1 MTSGDPGPQ
10 GADTGGAAADPSSPA
25 QAEGEWEESEVP
37 PPEAPIPEL
46 RPAVRVDRWAHRRV
60 EPRGLA
66 LLWTLYLLGITL
78 TTFWT
83 PTTGAGL
90 DPLAG
95 RYASRQLLF
104 STAVGYAVL
113 WPMLRLCQV
122 FPGDGGLKSVGKDLL
137 VMVIPTQAVV
147 WPLAFLAL
155 WPMSVAA
162 ALGAQSLAWTL
173 LVGALLAMALGPGG
187 SDRRPSAIRR
197 VVWMVVI
204 LAAGA
209 RPAGL
214 YDFRSAATGFDLWT
228 MSSALTA
235 PLSLTVPPQGRVAW
249 LGSLQWSAIG
259 VTFGVSVGL
268 WLVAAALSGRS
279 ASGARAGAA

>member
-1 MTSGDPGPQ
+1 MNPGAP
-10 GADTGGAAADPSSPA
+10 G
-25 QAEGEWEESEVP
+25 AEGAWPAEAGPTGAPQDEAVP
-37 PPEAPIPEL
+37 PPETPLPEL
-46 RPAVRVDRWAHRRV
+46 KPPVRVDRWAHRRV

-95 RYASRQLLF
+95 RYASRQLLV
-104 STAVGYAVL
+104 SAAVGYAVL

-122 FPGDGGLKSVGKDLL
+122 FPGDGGLRSVGKDLL

-187 SDRRPSAIRR
+187 SDRRPSAWRR
-197 VVWMVVI
+197 AGWMVVI
-204 LAAGA
+204 LAAAA

-214 YDFRSAATGFDLWT
+214 YDYRGAWAGFELWS
-228 MSSALTA
+228 MSSAVSA
-235 PLSLTVPPQGRVAW
+235 PLALTVPPQGRVSW
-249 LGSLQWSAIG
+249 LGGVQWSAIG
-259 VTFGVSVGL
+259 VTFGVSAGL
-268 WLVAAALSGRS
+268 WLVAAALAGRPGDGRRGM
-279 ASGARAGAA
+279 A

>member
-1 MTSGDPGPQ
+1 MNPAVPGAEAGPSGGTPGEGVE
-10 GADTGGAAADPSSPA
+10 GASGGPA
-25 QAEGEWEESEVP
+25 
-37 PPEAPIPEL
+37 EAPLPEL
-46 RPAVRVDRWAHRRV
+46 RPPVRVDRWAHRRV

-66 LLWTLYLLGITL
+66 LLWTLYLLAITL

-95 RYASRQLLF
+95 RYASRQLLV
-104 STAVGYAVL
+104 SAAVGYAVL

-122 FPGDGGLKSVGKDLL
+122 FPGDGGLRSVGKDLL
-137 VMVIPTQAVV
+137 VVVIPTQAVV

-173 LVGALLAMALGPGG
+173 LVGALLSMALGPGG
-187 SDRRPSAIRR
+187 SDRRPTVWRR
-197 VVWMVVI
+197 VVWMAVI
-204 LAAGA
+204 LAAAG
-209 RPAGL
+209 RPAGM
-214 YDFRSAATGFDLWT
+214 YDFGDSGFELWS
-228 MSSALTA
+228 MSSAVSA
-235 PLSLTVPPQGRVAW
+235 PLALTVPPQGRVSW
-249 LGSLQWSAIG
+249 LGGVQWSAIG

-268 WLVAAALSGRS
+268 WLVAAALAGRP
-279 ASGARAGAA
+279 GAPRPIARPGAAS